1 MSNLKKENKILD
13 ATIAVVSGILTELL
27 YSEISISYYEK
38 RIINKVETF
47 VEISQTPFFIK
58 LLIII
63 SLFLAIW
70 ILLSIILPRIIY
82 KIQSMRHKR
91 KPTYNNR
98 EVISIFND
106 TKREVQNIAFV
117 FNNGFSK
124 ISFGLLYSD
133 DIAICINKLHAIFC
147 SNSRIQKKTIETVFR
162 NSASIS
168 SKGNLISKYE
178 LVSLICVLE
187 KLFNEC
193 MQENNCEPNH
203 RSLFREDV
211 SELQKKIEELKQ
223 I

>member
-13 ATIAVVSGILTELL
+13 ATIAVVSGILTELI
-27 YSEISISYYEK
+27 YNEISISYYQK
-38 RIINKVETF
+38 QIINEVETF
-47 VEISQTPFFIK
+47 VEISQTPFWVK
-58 LLIII
+58 LSIIL

-70 ILLSIILPRIIY
+70 ILLSIVLPRIIY
-82 KIQSMRHKR
+82 KIKSIHHKR

-98 EVISIFND
+98 EVINIFND
-106 TKREVQNIAFV
+106 IKREAQNISFV
-117 FNNGFSK
+117 FNSDFSK

-147 SNSRIQKKTIETVFR
+147 SNSKIQKKTIETVLR

-168 SKGNLISKYE
+168 TKGNLISKYE

-187 KLFNEC
+187 QLFKEC
-193 MQENNCEPNH
+193 MQKDNCDPNNC
-203 RSLFREDV
+203 SLFQEDV
-211 SELQKKIEELKQ
+211 DELQKKIKELKQ